1 MYSKKINQLATNL
14 NPQNSDLI
22 PIGDPTTGQLKT
34 ITYSQLIATAGI
46 TSLNGLT
53 TTSQTFAT
61 GTSGTNFNIS
71 SVGSTH
77 TFNFPNASA
86 TNRGLLTSADWTTF
100 NSKQD
105 GITLTTTGSSGAST
119 FISNTL
125 NIPTYTISG
134 LGGVPTT
141 TTLTINGTTQD
152 LSANRTF
159 NVGTVTSVGISMPSA
174 FTVTNSPVTSSGTLT
189 VTGAGTASQY
199 IRGDGQLGDF
209 PEGGTGG
216 GASVSYYLNGSVNQG
231 TFGGNTYYEVNKS
244 AIIGSGTDFSRGT
257 DGYIAQFITDANDPN
272 VLLIPSGNWNLEFYF
287 SASSGGGT
295 PNFYVELYKYDGT
308 NFTLIASNSTNPELI
323 AFGTTINPYFSSL
336 AVPET
341 ALAVTDRLAIR
352 IYVATSGRTI
362 TLHTENSH
370 LCQIITTFT
379 TGLTAINGLTKQVQ
393 YFATGSTGTDFN
405 ISSSVDTHTFNL
417 PTASATN
424 RGALSSSD
432 WSTFNSKESA
442 LTFNSPLS
450 RSTNTISIPAATSSV
465 NGYLT
470 STDWSTFNSKQDA
483 ITLTTTGT
491 SGAATLVGSTL
502 NIPQYGGGGAIGGT
516 VTGGTAGSVLFINPT
531 STLAQDNTNFYWDDT
546 NNRLGIGINT
556 PGYSLDVSGTGSFT
570 GNILSNR
577 VYVEG
582 NGTENGYVAFK
593 QTTINS
599 NLWDGTLNSTSV
611 GPMYNYGV
619 ALIINS
625 GTIGAYKGIILD
637 ASLITATNTR
647 NFKFPDQDGT
657 LALTSNVQTPI
668 TLTTT
673 GTSGA
678 ATFTSGTL
686 NIPQYQAALT
696 NPITGTAT
704 SGQVAY
710 FNGSTSITGS
720 SGLVFDGTNLGIG
733 IAAPSQKLTVNGDVS
748 IATILNATTDTDKF
762 LVSDGGIIKYRTG
775 SEVLSDI
782 GGQGTLTLTT
792 TGTSGAATL
801 VGNTLNIPQYSGGGS
816 MAIGGTVTSGTTGS
830 ILFINPTATLAQ
842 DNANLFWDDTNNR
855 LGIGTNAPSNDIHIY
870 QTTNSA
876 SAIKMENPNAGTNA
890 SQNLNIF
897 ADATAGYIQF
907 QKRSSTHT
915 ATGIANSSSGL
926 LYNSAGDLI
935 IGTGGATSW
944 IRFATNGIVAADMNL
959 TANGRLLLGTSTES
973 TYLLDVNGTGR
984 YQDNLLISKNQN
996 ATTSLEISNTTSG
1009 TSSQVSTTYT
1019 SDASSGVSYFGKLST
1034 TYNTYKIFVA
1044 KDTYILNTTG
1054 GDIAILN
1061 DFASG
1066 TIKFAAGGSSTA
1078 QAVIK
1083 TTGQLQLNNYTSTSS
1098 FTGTAAGYLA
1108 FDSSGNILSAAVPS
1122 SSTVTFNRQTSSY
1135 TLALSDAGKMVEM
1148 NVGTANNLTV
1158 PLNSSIAFPI
1168 GTQIDVTQYGAGQTT
1183 FVATAGVTIRSNNG
1197 WLKMNAQYGAAT
1209 LVKVGTDEW
1218 YLFGN
1223 INA

>member
-14 NPQNSDLI
+14 NPQSTDLI

-105 GITLTTTGSSGAST
+105 GITLTTTGSSGAAT

-159 NVGTVTSVGISMPSA
+159 SVGTVTSVGLSMPSA

-244 AIIGSGTDFSRGT
+244 AIIGIGTDFSRGT

-287 SASSGGGT
+287 SASSGGGN

-308 NFTLIASNSTNPELI
+308 NFTLIASNSTSPELI

-352 IYVATSGRTI
+352 IYVTTSGRTI

-483 ITLTTTGT
+483 LTLTTTGT
-491 SGAATLVGSTL
+491 SGAATLIGNTL
-502 NIPQYGGGGAIGGT
+502 NIPNYSSSLTGYVPYIGATT
-516 VTGGTAGSVLFINPT
+516 VLNLG
-531 STLAQDNTNFYWDDT
+531 T
-546 NNRLGIGINT
+546 NNII
-556 PGYSLDVSGTGSFT
+556 F
-570 GNILSNR
+570 NR
-577 VYVEG
+577 AQVDG
-582 NGTENGYVAFK
+582 NGSENGYISFL
-593 QTTINS
+593 QTSTNS
-599 NLWDGTLNSTSV
+599 NLWEGTLKRTSV
-611 GPMYNYGV
+611 GPMYDYGI
-619 ALIINS
+619 AIIVNTL
-625 GTIGAYKGIILD
+625 GGGNYKGIILD
-637 ASLITATNTR
+637 ASLITASNTR

-696 NPITGTAT
+696 NPVTGTGTTNELTYWTSSSAVGSLSTAT
-704 SGQVAY
+704 YPSLTELSYVKGV
-710 FNGSTSITGS
+710 TSAIQTQLNSKQATISLTTTGS
-720 SGLVFDGTNLGIG
+720 SGSATF
-733 IAAPSQKLTVNGDVS
+733 VS
-748 IATILNATTDTDKF
+748 NTLNIPTYTLAG
-762 LVSDGGIIKYRTG
+762 L
-775 SEVLSDI
+775 
-782 GGQGTLTLTT
+782 GGQPQLNGTGFVKISGTTISYDNSTYLTSAITSLNGLTASTQTFAVGTSGTDFAISSTTSTHTFNLPTASATNRGALSSADWTTFNNKQGAITLTT

-816 MAIGGTVTSGTTGS
+816 IAIGGTVTSGTTGS

-855 LGIGTNAPSNDIHIY
+855 LGVGTNVPAIDISV
-870 QTTNSA
+870 T
-876 SAIKMENPNAGTNA
+876 
-890 SQNLNIF
+890 
-897 ADATAGYIQF
+897 
-907 QKRSSTHT
+907 
-915 ATGIANSSSGL
+915 
-926 LYNSAGDLI
+926 
-935 IGTGGATSW
+935 
-944 IRFATNGIVAADMNL
+944 
-959 TANGRLLLGTSTES
+959 
-973 TYLLDVNGTGR
+973 
-984 YQDNLLISKNQN
+984 KNQN
-996 ATTSLEISNTTSG
+996 AKTGISITNTTSNTG
-1009 TSSQVSTTYT
+1009 AWSEIACT
-1019 SDASSGVSYFGKLST
+1019 SDASSGSLQIGKYST
-1034 TYNTYKIFVA
+1034 LTSAFKIISSKDSFIYN
-1044 KDTYILNTTG
+1044 NTTG
-1054 GDIAILN
+1054 GNISILN
-1061 DFASG
+1061 DFATG

-1078 QAVIK
+1078 QVTIG
-1083 TTGQLQLNNYTSTSS
+1083 TTGLTTFATGVDYKRLNPTTTTTASTATLTPDISAGDTFTITAQAASLSIANPTGTPVNGQKMIIRIKDNGTARAITFSGTQYRASSDLAFPTTTVVNKTLYMGFIWNSTDSKWDMLALLNN
-1098 FTGTAAGYLA
+1098 F
-1108 FDSSGNILSAAVPS
+1108 
-1122 SSTVTFNRQTSSY
+1122 
-1135 TLALSDAGKMVEM
+1135 
-1148 NVGTANNLTV
+1148 
-1158 PLNSSIAFPI
+1158 
-1168 GTQIDVTQYGAGQTT
+1168 
-1183 FVATAGVTIRSNNG
+1183 
-1197 WLKMNAQYGAAT
+1197 
-1209 LVKVGTDEW
+1209 
-1218 YLFGN
+1218 
-1223 INA
+1223 